1 MERKDMDSH
10 SVISANELFAEDP
23 SDFFVDMGL
32 PNYNRR
38 LTDKILAA
46 FNHAYSV
53 GEFDLAES
61 LRELLIEAEKRGQQQ
76 FPGRRPNQAQEQADR
91 WVEFVEARERYREA
105 EQATDIDPE
114 TKAELLKEMRDSYQR
129 WSAG

>member
-1 MERKDMDSH
+1 MEYKDMESQ
-10 SVISANELFAEDP
+10 SVLTADELFAEDP

-32 PNYNRR
+32 PSYNRR

-46 FNHAYSV
+46 FTHAYSM
-53 GEFDLAES
+53 GEYDLAES
-61 LRELLIEAEKRGQQQ
+61 LREILVVAEERNRKQVR
-76 FPGRRPNQAQEQADR
+76 GRRPNQAQDQADR

-105 EQATDIDPE
+105 EEAADTDPA
-114 TKAELLKEMRDSYQR
+114 TKAQLLEEMRDSYQR